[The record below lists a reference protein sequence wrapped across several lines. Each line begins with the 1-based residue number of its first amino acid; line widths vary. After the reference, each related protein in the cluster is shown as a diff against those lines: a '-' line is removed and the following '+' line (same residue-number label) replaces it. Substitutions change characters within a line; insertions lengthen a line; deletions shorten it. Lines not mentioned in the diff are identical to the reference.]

1 MLNALTFD
9 IEDYFQVEAFKQHIP
24 YNEWPNYESRVVAN
38 TQKILAILDE
48 RNVKATF
55 FILGWVAERAPQ
67 MVKAIAANG
76 HEIASHGYAHQMVYT
91 QTPEAFETDFAK
103 SLEILEGLSGQKVL
117 GYRAPT
123 YSIIEQSYWALDI
136 LAKYGLQYDSSIF
149 PITHDRYGIPNAP
162 RFPYPIYEK
171 NGRRLIEFPLSTLRV
186 GKWNLPIAGGGYMRL
201 LPYLV
206 MKFGL
211 RHLNRQGQPGIIY
224 LHPWEL
230 DPDQPRI
237 PNIRATTKF
246 RHYVNLHATAFK
258 LRSFVHDFEFAPIRN
273 VLRLPGFSQYPVKS

>member
-91 QTPEAFETDFAK
+91 QTPEAFEND
-103 SLEILEGLSGQKVL
+103 
-117 GYRAPT
+117 
-123 YSIIEQSYWALDI
+123 
-136 LAKYGLQYDSSIF
+136 LAK
-149 PITHDRYGIPNAP
+149 
-162 RFPYPIYEK
+162 
-171 NGRRLIEFPLSTLRV
+171 
-186 GKWNLPIAGGGYMRL
+186 
-201 LPYLV
+201 
-206 MKFGL
+206 
-211 RHLNRQGQPGIIY
+211 
-224 LHPWEL
+224 
-230 DPDQPRI
+230 
-237 PNIRATTKF
+237 
-246 RHYVNLHATAFK
+246 
-258 LRSFVHDFEFAPIRN
+258 
-273 VLRLPGFSQYPVKS
+273 